1 MMDFLS
7 LIWTVLRDC
16 GIASWGVVIAAVLF
30 VCVYLLVKEYGHLH
44 RASVSQKPVS
54 VDDL

>member
-16 GIASWGVVIAAVLF
+16 GVASWGVVIAAVLF
-30 VCVYLLVKEYGHLH
+30 VCVYLLVKEYEYLH
-44 RASVSQKPVS
+44 RTSVSQKPVS
-54 VDDL
+54 VGDL

>member
-16 GIASWGVVIAAVLF
+16 GVASWGVVIAAVLF
-30 VCVYLLVKEYGHLH
+30 VCVYLLVKEYEHLH

-54 VDDL
+54 VGDL

>member
-1 MMDFLS
+1 MDFLS